1 MRKSGGLLSLINDF
15 VDRAIGA
22 DGLRPSLREKL
33 LRRQF
38 DSVAEMAP
46 AMLASSIV
54 VVSVLLYMTW
64 GQAGFLPVSVL
75 GSALV
80 ALHGIASLVS
90 RLKPGQKGNVDHVA
104 AGIVTMALVL
114 GILWGV
120 LLSALPIAEDS
131 MLRSAVL
138 IGGGGIL
145 CVSVMALVN
154 YPQAMAAYSIPL
166 IIGALIGLTDLGA
179 GPDLWVYTALLTGFT
194 LIMVIVTTHHASGFV
209 ALRASEK
216 QVQEHGEII
225 GLLLR
230 EFEQAKSDWIWGTD
244 PAGLINR
251 LSVGFTTATGVSEAD
266 LIGGDFLYF
275 LSCITEPDDPLVLQ
289 LDSDIEAHEIFQD
302 VELQVIAGGQECWWS
317 LTGRPAYDEAGLYLG
332 YIGTGSDITQRKL
345 ADRRI
350 TTLAH
355 HDGLTG
361 LLNRGR
367 FTDHLNQSVSRLERY
382 GSPFAV
388 MLLDLDRFK
397 AVNDSQGHRAGD
409 QVLVEVARRIVGQL
423 RESDIAARLGGD
435 EFAILLP
442 GDCSE
447 ESVRALAARLVAD
460 IKLPVLMGSKDVSV
474 GVSIGV
480 AIAPAAGSEADQIL
494 HNTDLALYR
503 AKTDGRGDFRLFESS
518 MDSEERQR
526 RVLESELRNALVR
539 GELVLHYQ
547 PLVSAVT
554 SEAMGFEALIR
565 WNHPERGLVSPCD
578 FIGLAEE
585 SDLIIE
591 IGDWTIDQACKTA
604 ALWPEH
610 LTVSVN
616 LSAKHFRRSDIGHVI
631 RDALERSGL
640 APHRLEVEITEG
652 LLLESLDAVVEKLKE
667 IRALGV
673 TIAMDDFGTG
683 YSSLSY
689 LLKFPFDKIKID
701 QSFVA
706 ASVTDEVARD
716 ILKAIAAM
724 GRSLKVTITAEG
736 VETAEQA
743 AFLSEIACHQLQGYH
758 FARPLDPI
766 ELPNYLLSHVAAR
779 IAERDATR
787 QVQSSSR

>member
-1 MRKSGGLLSLINDF
+1 MINDF

-22 DGLRPSLREKL
+22 DGLRPAVRERL

-38 DSVAEMAP
+38 DSVADMAP
-46 AMLASSIV
+46 AMLASTMLV
-54 VVSVLLYMTW
+54 VAVMLSLTW
-64 GQAGFLPVSVL
+64 GQPGFITVAVL
-75 GSALV
+75 GAALV
-80 ALHGIASLVS
+80 VLHILGSVAARV
-90 RLKPGQKGNVDHVA
+90 KPGKNGNVHYVA
-104 AGIVTMALVL
+104 AGIVASALVV
-114 GILWGV
+114 GSVWG
-120 LLSALPIAEDS
+120 LLIASMPIADDL
-131 MLRSAVL
+131 MLRNGVL
-138 IGGGGIL
+138 IGGGGVI
-145 CVSVMALVN
+145 CVSLMALVN
-154 YPQAMAAYSIPL
+154 YPQAMAAHNIPL
-166 IIGALIGLTDLGA
+166 IIGALVGLTDLGA
-179 GPDLWVYTALLTGFT
+179 GQEVWVYSALLGGFT
-194 LIMVIVTTHHASGFV
+194 LIMVVITTYHASGFV

-244 PAGLINR
+244 NAGLINR
-251 LSVGFTTATGVSEAD
+251 LSVGFTTATGVSETD
-266 LIGGDFLYF
+266 LIGADLVYF
-275 LSCITEPDDPLVLQ
+275 LNCITEPNDPLVVGLQ
-289 LDSDIEAHEIFQD
+289 RDIEAREIFQD
-302 VELQVIAGGQECWWS
+302 IELQVASGGQECWWS
-317 LTGRPAYDEAGLYLG
+317 LTGRPAYDETGVYLG

-345 ADRRI
+345 AERRI

-361 LLNRGR
+361 LLNRAR
-367 FTDHLNQSVSRLERY
+367 FNEHLNQSVSRLERY

-409 QVLVEVARRIVGQL
+409 QVLIEVARRISGQL
-423 RESDIAARLGGD
+423 RDSDIAARLGGD

-442 GDCSE
+442 GEGSE
-447 ESVRALAARLVAD
+447 EVARGLAARLVAD
-460 IKLPVLMGSKDVSV
+460 IRLPILMGSKDVTV
-474 GVSIGV
+474 GASIGV
-480 AIAPAAGSEADQIL
+480 AIAPGAGSEADQIL
-494 HNTDLALYR
+494 HNADLALYR
-503 AKTDGRGDFRLFESS
+503 SKTDGRGAFRLFESS

-526 RVLESELRNALVR
+526 RVLESELRNALDR
-539 GELVLHYQ
+539 DELVLYYQ
-547 PLVSAVT
+547 PLVSAETREV
-554 SEAMGFEALIR
+554 MGFEALIR
-565 WNHPERGLVSPCD
+565 WNHPERGLVPPSE

-591 IGDWTIDQACKTA
+591 IGDWTINQACATA
-604 ALWPEH
+604 ALWPDH

-616 LSAKHFRRSDIGHVI
+616 LSAKHFRQSDIGHVI
-631 RDALERSGL
+631 REALGQSGL

-716 ILKAIAAM
+716 ILKAISAL
-724 GRSLKVTITAEG
+724 GRSLKLTITAEG

-758 FARPLDPI
+758 VARPLNPVD
-766 ELPNYLLSHVAAR
+766 LPNYLLSHVAAR
-779 IAERDATR
+779 VAERENVR
-787 QVQSSSR
+787 QAQSSSR